1 VYRLFWLLMLSA
13 MVFHCA
19 KLKKLEESTSKTD
32 EKKHTSSPVEEE
44 SQLSNSTPTLEGKPD
59 ADAAKPGADAAKP
72 GADAA
77 KPGADAAKPGADAA
91 KPGAD
96 AAKPKAGAEV
106 ETQACDPKIAPL
118 WTEMKYYNPP
128 ASFVKALHDYL
139 PPNPHLEQL
148 PREPTDVLMETPEN
162 LKKIFPH
169 LPVEIV
175 LEFLAESR
183 KVVENDRSLEPLQW
197 CLCGDSPAPDRLI
210 LNLLIAD
217 TVVARCPHKSA
228 PLYQASVASGG
239 LLQHYL
245 LADLLG
251 KLGYTQYHIYAI
263 DPGYESEDAG
273 NVEERKQFV
282 AWFQKKN
289 TKLEFFNYTEDFQKA
304 VKEGKA
310 HPAHIADV
318 EDARI
323 GGKTL
328 QATLLHGKLIESRT
342 NEPLDLL
349 AQDFRFSKYLRVYM
363 EGEVVIYF
371 EYDRN
376 MVFTAYVA
384 LEKKILGTTD
394 LNQVYDFQRIIA
406 PVTQLVKTQPKSMD
420 LAVEWLLHHLGELDF
435 WVKPKEPPFDTAQ
448 KNATYKLELY
458 SANGGAMP
466 SIFLP
471 FLLDGG
477 SFSIPYPMSFYQNYN
492 IIALPYGDRGPLGE
506 PDDENTKPKDLYTG
520 VKFQKIAP

>member
-1 VYRLFWLLMLSA
+1 

-32 EKKHTSSPVEEE
+32 EKKHTSSPVEED
-44 SQLSNSTPTLEGKPD
+44 SQLSNSTPIREG
-59 ADAAKPGADAAKP
+59 KPGADAPKAGADAPKAGADAPKP
-72 GADAA
+72 GADAPKA
-77 KPGADAAKPGADAA
+77 GADAPKP
-91 KPGAD
+91 
-96 AAKPKAGAEV
+96 GAEV

-139 PPNPHLEQL
+139 PPNLHVEP

-175 LEFLAESR
+175 LEFLEESR
-183 KVVENDRSLEPLQW
+183 KVVKNDRSLDPLNW

-217 TVVARCPHKSA
+217 TVVARCPHKLA

-251 KLGYTQYHIYAI
+251 KLGYTRYHIYAI
-263 DPGYESEDAG
+263 DPGYESEDADKM
-273 NVEERKQFV
+273 EERKQFV

-328 QATLLHGKLIESRT
+328 QATLLNGQLIESRT
-342 NEPLDLL
+342 NERLQLL

-384 LEKKILGTTD
+384 LEKKILGTMD
-394 LNQVYDFQRIIA
+394 LNQVYDFQQIIA

-420 LAVEWLLHHLGELDF
+420 LVVEWVLLHLGKLDF
-435 WVKPKEPPFDTAQ
+435 WVKPKEPPFDDERI
-448 KNATYKLELY
+448 NAAYKLELY

-471 FLLDGG
+471 FISDAD

-492 IIALPYGDRGPLGE
+492 IIALPHGDRGPLGE
-506 PDDENTKPKDLYTG
+506 PDEDHRHLYTG